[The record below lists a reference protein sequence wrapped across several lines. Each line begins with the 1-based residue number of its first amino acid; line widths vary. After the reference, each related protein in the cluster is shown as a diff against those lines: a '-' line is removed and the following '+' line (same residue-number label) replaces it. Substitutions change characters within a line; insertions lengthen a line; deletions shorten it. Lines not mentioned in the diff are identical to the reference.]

1 MAKGREIQLAD
12 ARRVSDLAMQIRKD
26 FEVATSKLRQGDTET
41 ALIMFKHLLQKARPN
56 MQGYNAIL
64 LNLATAYKRWL
75 DKLVREKAGRA
86 ILSSLAQE
94 TLALEL
100 RGPATQDKEFRSNFA
115 DALHSIAVTFSRNHQ
130 YEISLPILRKAISI
144 QPCPTYYVSLTN
156 ALAYTK
162 EPARLCD
169 YTTSYSPAHLGKHI
183 FIACT
188 PKSGS
193 TFLKNAL
200 VNLTKFRPIFSVFAA
215 LQNEHDLDLPIWIKF
230 GKTDTVTQQHCRA
243 SEANIQLM
251 QAFGIRPVVLVRN
264 IFDTV
269 ISLRDFYRTGF
280 TDTTYFNRED
290 FDIFTERQQTDL
302 IIDNVLPWYF
312 QFISSWQRAETNCRV
327 EAHWLVY
334 EEMISDKA
342 GTLERLLRFYGLNAQ
357 RATIEQVIDATESDT
372 RRNRFNKGI
381 IGRGETLSAKQ
392 KERIAALARY
402 YPSADFRCV
411 GL

>member
-1 MAKGREIQLAD
+1 MAKDRQVQLTG
-12 ARRVSDLAMQIRKD
+12 ARQGFDLAMRIRND

-41 ALIMFKHLLQKARPN
+41 ALIMFKHLLQNTQPH

-64 LNLATAYKRWL
+64 LNLATTYKRRI
-75 DKLVREKAGRA
+75 DKLVREKADCAA
-86 ILSSLAQE
+86 INSLAQE
-94 TLALEL
+94 ALDLEL
-100 RGPATQDKEFRSNFA
+100 RGNLTQDKEFRGNFA

-162 EPARLCD
+162 EPARLSD
-169 YTTSYSPAHLGKHI
+169 YTTTYGPAQLGKHI
-183 FIACT
+183 FIACA

-193 TFLKNAL
+193 TFLKNVL
-200 VNLTKFRPIFSVFAA
+200 LNLTRFRPIFSVFAA
-215 LQNEHDLDLPIWIKF
+215 LQNEHDLDLPIWVKF
-230 GKTDTVTQQHCRA
+230 GKTNTVTQQHCRA

-251 QAFGIRPVVLVRN
+251 QAFGIKPIILVRN

-312 QFISSWQRAETNCRV
+312 QFISSWQRAEAENRV
-327 EAHWLVY
+327 KLHWLKY
-334 EEMISDKA
+334 EDLVSDKA
-342 GTLERLLRFYGLNAQ
+342 ATLERLLRFYGLHAS
-357 RATIEQVIDATESDT
+357 RTTIEQVLVATESDT

-381 IGRGETLSAKQ
+381 TGRGKSLSAKQ
-392 KERIAALARY
+392 KERIATLARY
-402 YPSADFRCV
+402 YPSADFGCV